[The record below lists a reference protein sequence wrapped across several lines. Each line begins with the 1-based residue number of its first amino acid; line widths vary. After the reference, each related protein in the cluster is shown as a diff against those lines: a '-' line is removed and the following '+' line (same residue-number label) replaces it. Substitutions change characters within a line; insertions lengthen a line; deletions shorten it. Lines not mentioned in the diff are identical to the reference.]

1 MQQSDYIS
9 LFLFMLVSVN
19 ITELPV
25 HGPEDVQS
33 AGRLGKAGSGRS
45 SVMRIVWGIPFNTFY
60 SLALHRLP
68 VTFQINL

>member
-45 SVMRIVWGIPFNTFY
+45 SVMRIV
-60 SLALHRLP
+60 
-68 VTFQINL
+68 